1 MYQSNQ
7 WYNWSTGFAS
17 PAVGIS
23 SYKWQYS
30 VIGAHRPARSTSAPH
45 RTELFVTE
53 SIPFIDLQAQR
64 RRLGAP
70 LDAAIR
76 AAVEGGQWILGP
88 QVTQFEQEIAQWAG
102 VKHAIACANG
112 TDALLLVLR
121 AWDIGPGD
129 AVFVPAFTF
138 AASGEVVSLAGASP
152 VFVDVL
158 GDTFNMDP
166 ASLETAIALVK
177 REGKLTPKAVM
188 PVDLFGQPADY
199 RTLAPIARREG
210 LKLLC
215 DTAQGF
221 GGLLDGKRAGA
232 IGDAAATSFFPAK
245 PLGCYGDGGAIF
257 TNDDGLKDILLSLRM
272 HGQGNDRYEH
282 VRIGFNSRL
291 DTIQAAILI
300 EKLKIFPDEI
310 ERRNAVAKRYN
321 DAFAG
326 SNRIITPRVIE
337 GATST
342 WAQYTLQ
349 VENRSKFQADLK
361 AAGVPTAVYYPI
373 PLSKQKAY
381 AHYPAAP
388 TPASER
394 LADKVVSLPMHP
406 YLESQVQDRI
416 IEAVLG
422 AVA

>member
-1 MYQSNQ
+1 LSQPI
-7 WYNWSTGFAS
+7 A
-17 PAVGIS
+17 
-23 SYKWQYS
+23 
-30 VIGAHRPARSTSAPH
+30 
-45 RTELFVTE
+45 
-53 SIPFIDLQAQR
+53 FIDLQAQR

-88 QVTQFEQEIAQWAG
+88 QVAQFEQDIAQWAG

-121 AWDIGPGD
+121 AWGVGPGD

-138 AASGEVVSLAGASP
+138 AASAEVVALTGASP

-158 GDTFNMDP
+158 PDTFNMAP
-166 ASLETAIALVK
+166 ASLEAAIALVK
-177 REGKLTPKAVM
+177 RDGKLNPKVVM

-199 RTLAPIARREG
+199 RALSVIAAGEG
-210 LKLLC
+210 LKLFC

-245 PLGCYGDGGAIF
+245 PLGCYGDGGACF
-257 TNDDGLKDILLSLRM
+257 TNDDSLKEILLSLRC
-272 HGQGNDRYEH
+272 HGQGRHRYEH
-282 VRIGFNSRL
+282 VHIGLNSRL

-300 EKLKIFPDEI
+300 EKLKIFPEEI
-310 ERRNAVAKRYN
+310 EARNRVAHRYN
-321 DAFAG
+321 EGFAG
-326 SNRIITPRVIE
+326 SNRIVTPAVIA

-349 VENRSKFQADLK
+349 VADRAKFQADLK
-361 AAGVPTAVYYPI
+361 ESGVPTMVYYPL
-373 PLSKQKAY
+373 PLSRQKAY
-381 AHYPAAP
+381 AHYPSAP
-388 TPASER
+388 VPVSEA
-394 LADKVVSLPMHP
+394 LCAKVVSLPMHP
-406 YLESQVQDRI
+406 YLDEAAQDRVI
-416 IEAVLG
+416 HAALKSANAGV
-422 AVA
+422 